1 MTQAHDEIFD
11 ESGRQILGDVI
22 RLLATQNADQRRDLA
37 ETIRKLSDAHRPVGV
52 STMDEAIRR
61 TIVSAMFESDG
72 NIAECAR
79 ILEVERTWLYRKMG
93 ELGIR

>member
-1 MTQAHDEIFD
+1 MTQISNDIFD
-11 ESGRQILGDVI
+11 ESGRQILGDVL
-22 RLLATQNADQRRDLA
+22 RLLATQSGENRQELA
-37 ETIRKLSDAHRPVGV
+37 QAIQNFADAHQPDGV

-61 TIVSAMFESDG
+61 AIVAAMFEAEG
-72 NIAECAR
+72 NVTVCAR